1 MISFI
6 RRWNKSTWKCS
17 IDFFFFTNLTYSESF
32 ESKEKKQTITST
44 IILSLYSSD

>member
-17 IDFFFFTNLTYSESF
+17 IDFFFFTNL
-32 ESKEKKQTITST
+32 
-44 IILSLYSSD
+44 